1 MSGKNLPQWEPEFSK
16 EAYDLSQIEL
26 AAKFVATI
34 DPRGWP
40 HITFIVANRAKT
52 PTQLVWGQFT
62 EGMSKNN
69 VLNNSKQG
77 ILMMTA
83 EMPFRFIQAKVEFE
97 YLKREGEDV
106 EKFSRMEFIRY
117 NTYMNIHTAY
127 YNRVIAVTQVRNLS
141 LLGIFKGLLVN
152 IVGSSGPKVKNP
164 DQKLPQFAYALF
176 NAKIGPK
183 FICYIDPADGYPLII
198 PCFQLR
204 APDPSRLVFTLSQ
217 FKEELLQIPTESH
230 VAAFALN
237 LETMSNLVNGTF
249 TGFQKTRG
257 IKYGIIEIDEV
268 YNTMPP
274 LPGVIYPKLQIRPKV
289 TVFE

>member
-1 MSGKNLPQWEPEFSK
+1 MAGKNLPLWGAEFSK
-16 EAYDLSQIEL
+16 QAYDLSQIER

-34 DPRGWP
+34 DQHGRP
-40 HITFIVANRAKT
+40 HVTFIASNRAKT
-52 PTQLVWGQFT
+52 PTQVVWGQFT
-62 EGMSKNN
+62 EGTSKEN
-69 VLNNSKQG
+69 VLHNPKQG

-83 EMPFRFIQAKVEFE
+83 EMPFRFIQAKIDFE

-127 YNRVIAVTQVRNLS
+127 YNKVKAVTPVRNLN
-141 LLGIFKGLLVN
+141 LLGILTGLLVN
-152 IVGSSGPKVKNP
+152 LIGSGGAKLKTAEK
-164 DQKLPQFAYALF
+164 KLPRVVSNLF

-183 FICYIDPADGYPLII
+183 FLCYLDPTDGYPVII
-198 PCFQLR
+198 PCFQIR

-217 FKEELLQIPTESH
+217 FKADLLQIPIDSH
-230 VAAFALN
+230 VAVFAMDF
-237 LETMSNLVNGTF
+237 ETVSTHINGIF
-249 TGFQKTRG
+249 KGFKKFRG

-274 LPGVIYPKLQIRPKV
+274 LAGIIYPKIQTRPKI